1 MSTPPSP
8 RMRRFIFLVDR
19 FSLFL
24 ARHWLTLVVLILAVI
39 AGAPLLAPILAHYG
53 FTTPAQWI
61 YLIYGFTC
69 HQLAYRSFFLFGAQP
84 AYTVDQLQA
93 ALGTTSPAS
102 DIFFWRDVRGNA
114 ELGYKMAW
122 CERDAAI
129 YFAMLAAFVFFGVIR
144 RYVKPLDARLYL
156 LFVIPMAI
164 DGLWQL
170 ATSPV
175 TLLPFLPIH
184 ESSAAL
190 RLLTGGLFGLGTVW
204 LIFPYIEEAMRET
217 YDQAKRQSERLS
229 SKNGS
234 VA

>member
-8 RMRRFIFLVDR
+8 SPRARRFILLVDR

-24 ARHWLTLVVLILAVI
+24 ARHWLTLVVLLLAVI
-39 AGAPLLAPILAHYG
+39 AGLPLLAPILAYAG
-53 FTTPAQWI
+53 FTAPAQWI
-61 YLIYGFTC
+61 YLVYGFTC

-93 ALGTTSPAS
+93 ALNTTTPAS
-102 DIFFWRDVRGNA
+102 DVFFWRDIRGNS

-129 YFAMLAAFVFFGVIR
+129 YFSMLASFILFGIIR

-156 LFVIPMAI
+156 LFVIPMGI
-164 DGLWQL
+164 DGTWQL
-170 ATSPV
+170 MTSPV

-184 ESSAAL
+184 ESTAL
-190 RLLTGGLFGLGTVW
+190 LRILTGGIFGLGTVW
-204 LIFPYIEEAMRET
+204 LVFPYIEQAMRET
-217 YDQAKRQSERLS
+217 YEQAKHQSDRLL
-229 SKNGS
+229 
-234 VA
+234 A